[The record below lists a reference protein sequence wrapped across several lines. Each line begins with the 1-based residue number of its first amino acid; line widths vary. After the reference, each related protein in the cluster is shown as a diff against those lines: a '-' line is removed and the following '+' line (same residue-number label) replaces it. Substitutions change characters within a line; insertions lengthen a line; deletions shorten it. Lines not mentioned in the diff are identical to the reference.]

1 MSTRT
6 NTGIVKWLNAEKGF
20 GLIQQEKG
28 LYVFVH
34 NSHFRSAGIRALT
47 GGQKVQ
53 FNNYGEEKR
62 LASKRFDY
70 SSVTSAKSSI

>member
-6 NTGIVKWLNAEKGF
+6 NTGIVKWFNA
-20 GLIQQEKG
+20 EKG

-34 NSHFRSAGIRALT
+34 NSHFEGMGIKALT

-53 FNNYGEEKR
+53 FNTTQRRKGSQAND
-62 LASKRFDY
+62 L
-70 SSVTSAKSSI
+70 IIHQ